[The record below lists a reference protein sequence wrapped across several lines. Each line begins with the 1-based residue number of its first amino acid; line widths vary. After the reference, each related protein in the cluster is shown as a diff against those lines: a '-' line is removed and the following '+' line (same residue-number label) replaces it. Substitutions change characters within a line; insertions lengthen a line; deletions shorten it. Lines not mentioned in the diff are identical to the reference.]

1 MAAAEEVRA
10 FIALELDAAL
20 HERLARLIEELRPKL
35 PGLRFGPVGNAHL
48 TMRFLGPASP
58 GALARIASELAPLA
72 SACPPAGVPVTGLG
86 TFPPRGAPR
95 VLWLGLDLPA
105 SMRTL
110 QAACERAA
118 RAAGFDA
125 EARAYRP
132 HLTLGRWRERVPRP
146 ELPDV
151 DPAATRIERLIV
163 FRSDLKPTGAVH
175 TPLHGL
181 QLGTKDAQSAAILP
195 PSG

>member
-1 MAAAEEVRA
+1 MAGAEQVRA
-10 FIALELDAAL
+10 FVALELDAAL
-20 HERLARLIEELRPKL
+20 QARLERLIEELRPRL

-48 TMRFLGPASP
+48 TMRFLGPSSE
-58 GALARIASELAPLA
+58 GALARIASDLAPA
-72 SACPPAGVPVTGLG
+72 AAACPPAEVPVTGLG
-86 TFPPRGAPR
+86 TFPPHGAPR

-132 HLTLGRWRERVPRP
+132 HLTLGRWRERAPRP
-146 ELPDV
+146 ELPHLE
-151 DPAATRIERLIV
+151 PSTTRIDRLIV
-163 FRSDLKPTGAVH
+163 FRSDLKPTVAVH
-175 TPLHGL
+175 TPLHVL
-181 QLGTKDAQSAAILP
+181 PLGTKDTLPADILP
-195 PSG
+195 PSR